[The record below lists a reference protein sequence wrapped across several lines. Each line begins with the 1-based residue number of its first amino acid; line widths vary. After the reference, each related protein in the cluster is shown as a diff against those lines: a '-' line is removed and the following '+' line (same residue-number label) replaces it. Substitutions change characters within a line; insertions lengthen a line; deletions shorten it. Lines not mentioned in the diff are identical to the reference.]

1 MTASQVFKVP
11 LNGLSPDL
19 RRRAKAINFGIIY
32 GISAFGLARNLGIS
46 RSEAQ
51 DYIKA
56 YFDRFPEIQDY
67 MNETILFAKD
77 NGYVETIFGRRIH
90 LNGMKDKNQAI
101 RGSAER
107 QAINAPIQG
116 AAADIIKRAM
126 NRIPNLLNLNN
137 LHAKMLLQVHDELLF
152 EVPEQEIDKSIE
164 VIKQIMERAA
174 EPGTKLSV
182 PLVADAG
189 IGKTWNDAH

>member
-1 MTASQVFKVP
+1 MVTKIW
-11 LNGLSPDL
+11 L
-19 RRRAKAINFGIIY
+19 Y
-32 GISAFGLARNLGIS
+32 
-46 RSEAQ
+46 
-51 DYIKA
+51 
-56 YFDRFPEIQDY
+56 
-67 MNETILFAKD
+67 
-77 NGYVETIFGRRIH
+77 

-107 QAINAPIQG
+107 QAIHAPIQG